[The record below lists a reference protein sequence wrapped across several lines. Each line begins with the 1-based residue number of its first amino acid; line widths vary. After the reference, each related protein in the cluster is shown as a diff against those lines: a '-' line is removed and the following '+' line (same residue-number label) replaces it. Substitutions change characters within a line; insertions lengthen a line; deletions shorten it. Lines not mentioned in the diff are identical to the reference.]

1 MIGNPSERDVSDA
14 TQLACAL
21 TAIAPD
27 DHFFER
33 RLISPTGYVAQV
45 FRDLGTLRTDP
56 VVWDS
61 EVFPRSLDGSGDV
74 YFSVATRTTAAGS
87 ATAVGCGLAVW
98 ADIDDEDAVHA
109 FPIAPSAVVQTSPPQ
124 DKFHAYWFLGTPTD
138 DLKLLVR
145 INRAIPN
152 ADLNAT
158 DKARVL
164 RAPGFVNLKYDSR
177 PTATL
182 LRLDADRRYS
192 IDELAKAFPPVA
204 AELKRYTRA
213 YGILPPTW
221 LTLVY
226 DAIVDSLERD
236 GFRPR
241 QRGTDGAVMALCP
254 LHEDTNQSLSLHPTR
269 GFYCFGCQ
277 TGGRLTD
284 LAHRLGVK
292 VAA

>member
-1 MIGNPSERDVSDA
+1 MQTSPIGHDVFAASH
-14 TQLACAL
+14 LAR
-21 TAIAPD
+21 AIIAKAAD
-27 DHFFER
+27 SHFFER
-33 RLISPTGYVAQV
+33 RLVSPTGYVHQV
-45 FRDLGTLRTDP
+45 FRDFETLRENPELWHT
-56 VVWDS
+56 
-61 EVFPRSLDGSGDV
+61 EIFPTSLNGRGEV
-74 YFSVATRTTAAGS
+74 YFSIATRTRRAGTAD
-87 ATAVGCGLAVW
+87 AVGVGLAIW
-98 ADIDDEDAVHA
+98 ADMDDEDAQHA
-109 FPIAPSAVVQTSPPQ
+109 FPIPPSAVVQTSPPRH
-124 DKFHAYWFLGTPTD
+124 KYHLYWFLDKPTPNME
-138 DLKLLVR
+138 LLLR
-145 INRAIPN
+145 INRSIPN
-152 ADLNAT
+152 ADLNAI

-164 RAPGFVNLKYDSR
+164 RAPGYSNLKYDSP

>member
-1 MIGNPSERDVSDA
+1 MSSRKESVPAA
-14 TQLACAL
+14 TQLALAL

-27 DHFFER
+27 DHYFER
-33 RLISPTGYVAQV
+33 RMVNPTGYVDQL
-45 FRDLGTLRTDP
+45 FLNFSTLRSNP
-56 VVWDS
+56 ELWDS
-61 EVFPRSLDGSGDV
+61 RMFPRSLDEAGDV
-74 YFSVATRTTAAGS
+74 YFSVATRTRGAGS
-87 ATAVGCGLAVW
+87 ADAVGCGLAMW
-98 ADIDDEDAVHA
+98 ADMDDEDAVHA
-109 FPIAPSAVVQTSPPQ
+109 FPIPPSAVVQTSPPQ

-192 IDELAKAFPPVA
+192 IDELAKAFPPVVA
-204 AELKRYTRA
+204 KPQKYERA
-213 YGILPPTW
+213 HNGTAPNW
-221 LTLVY
+221 LGLVF
-226 DAIVDSLERD
+226 DAIVDSLERE

-241 QRGTDGAVMALCP
+241 SRGVDGAVMALCP
-254 LHEDTNQSLSLHPTR
+254 LHTDTNRSLSLHPSR
-269 GFYCFGCQ
+269 GYYCFGCQ
-277 TGGRLTD
+277 LGGRLTD
-284 LAHRLGVK
+284 LAHRLGVR